1 MTPYED
7 FLMELYY
14 AKLKWGSIQ
23 LGYIPV
29 VWNDTI
35 QNQINAFS
43 NFVSEDLKVEAHII
57 AAQSYFVNKFSLE
70 IILKIISVCLKEQC
84 NNSNEHAFTMCVYN
98 RLQLLNQ
105 NT

>member
-1 MTPYED
+1 
-7 FLMELYY
+7 MEIYY

-43 NFVSEDLKVEAHII
+43 NFVSEDLKIEAHVI
-57 AAQSYFVNKFSLE
+57 AAQSHFVNKFNLE
-70 IILKIISVCLKEQC
+70 IILKNISICLKEQS
-84 NNSNEHAFTMCVYN
+84 NNSNEQAFTMCLYN
-98 RLQLLNQ
+98 RLQLSDRNQ
-105 NT
+105 